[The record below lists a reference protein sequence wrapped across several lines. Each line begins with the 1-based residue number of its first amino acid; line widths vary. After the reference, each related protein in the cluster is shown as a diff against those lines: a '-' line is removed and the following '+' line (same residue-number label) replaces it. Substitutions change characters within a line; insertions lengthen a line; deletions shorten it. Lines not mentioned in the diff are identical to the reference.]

1 MKRRLILFGFGA
13 LISIFFLSLGPENRL
28 KTTFYA
34 YVDYFSLDKRVINHL
49 YSDSTSFSLKSE
61 CQLVYFDI
69 TKPKLLTVLDGGEV
83 NFSKSEKN
91 KKPCQLYL
99 IENKIDNKDFEVLFE
114 YCYVNQSVNVVNIN
128 ILDEVSICSD

>member
-1 MKRRLILFGFGA
+1 MLRRLILFGFGA

-128 ILDEVSICSD
+128 ILDEVSVCSD

>member
-61 CQLVYFDI
+61 CQLVYFDL
-69 TKPKLLTVLDGGEV
+69 TKSKLLTVLDGGEV

-91 KKPCQLYL
+91 REPCQLYL
-99 IENKIDNKDFEVLFE
+99 IENKIEDKDFEVLFE
-114 YCYVNQSVNVVNIN
+114 YCYTEQSVSVLNIN
-128 ILDEVSICSD
+128 VLDEDSVCSD

>member
-49 YSDSTSFSLKSE
+49 YSDSTLFSLKSE

-128 ILDEVSICSD
+128 ILDEVSVCSD